1 MKYSPNPP
9 NVVLAADTALATA
22 ATYLL
27 VANESRGRADEA
39 KLHLRI
45 VVEFLLLT
53 RITCTTSE
61 GTEVGTDAYQT
72 LIDFESA

>member
-1 MKYSPNPP
+1 MKYSPNTPK
-9 NVVLAADTALATA
+9 VMLAADTALATA
-22 ATYLL
+22 TTYLL

-53 RITCTTSE
+53 RITYTTSE
-61 GTEVGTDAYQT
+61 GTEVGADAYQT